1 MPSWKL
7 SLSGNRVRGKGDSV
21 RGHARDQGHRARCY
35 NGEPAGWRA
44 TRKGK
49 GEQGMKAG
57 GREEEERLVKR
68 QEPARRQRA
77 APGRHEMQ

>member
-68 QEPARRQRA
+68 QAPARRQSA
-77 APGRHEMQ
+77 APRRHETR